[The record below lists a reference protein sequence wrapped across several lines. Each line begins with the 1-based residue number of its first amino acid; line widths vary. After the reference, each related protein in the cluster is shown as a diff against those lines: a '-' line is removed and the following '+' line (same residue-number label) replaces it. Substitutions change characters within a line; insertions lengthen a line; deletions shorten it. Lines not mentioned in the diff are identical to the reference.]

1 MPLLNEIMT
10 SFSGGARF
18 KRHADR
24 CGGTMRAVDVRAIPF
39 CDGDKRLGMIPNREL
54 VLCVRALSRSSVD
67 ALGSD
72 AMTPGL
78 VYSFEDQDT
87 EVAAELMIDKQI
99 RRIPSLSKKHLVGIV
114 S

>member
-1 MPLLNEIMT
+1 
-10 SFSGGARF
+10 
-18 KRHADR
+18 
-24 CGGTMRAVDVRAIPF
+24 
-39 CDGDKRLGMIPNREL
+39 MISDREL
-54 VLCVRALSRSSVD
+54 VLRVRALSRSSVG

-72 AMTPGL
+72 VVTPGL
-78 VYSFEDQDT
+78 VYGFEDQDT